1 MKKIKL
7 FSFFIYLILTANCF
21 SIETTAK
28 QAILI
33 DFNSGDVLF
42 KKNEDAKVS
51 PASLTKIM
59 TTIIA
64 FDLIQR
70 GELKLTEKF
79 IVSEK
84 AWKQSKQGYSSMFI
98 MPNDKITVENLLKGI
113 IIASGIDACVALAEG
128 IAGSEESFVMMM
140 NEKSKNIGMKNTS
153 FSNSSGIYSENNY
166 STVSDIALMSSYLI
180 KNYSELY
187 KLYGEKSFTWE
198 RTGGKPITQPN
209 RNSLLFR
216 GNNYDGIKTGYLSDS
231 GYALA
236 ASMKDGERRL
246 ISVVNGTLSNA
257 ERTRESLK
265 LLNYAVISSDLIK
278 IQKNNPLLV
287 ADFWNGK
294 INQTKLHLKEDVFF
308 TYNKRK
314 SKDLIVSI
322 NVDQPLKKRFKIND
336 EVGSLTIKDN
346 SGFSKEFSLYASED
360 FAKINFV
367 KKFINTIN
375 FLIWG

>member
-21 SIETTAK
+21 SLETTAK

-84 AWKQSKQGYSSMFI
+84 AWKHSKQGYSSMFI

-246 ISVVNGTLSNA
+246 ISVVNGTLSNV

-346 SGFSKEFSLYASED
+346 SGFSKKFSLYASED

>member
-7 FSFFIYLILTANCF
+7 FSFFIYLTLTASCF

-42 KKNEDAKVS
+42 KKNEDVKVS

-84 AWKQSKQGYSSMFI
+84 AWKHSKQGYSSMFI

-113 IIASGIDACVALAEG
+113 IIASGVDACVALAEG

-140 NEKSKNIGMKNTS
+140 NEKSKSIGMKNTS
-153 FSNSSGIYSENNY
+153 FSNSSGLYSENNY

-187 KLYGEKSFTWE
+187 KLYSEKSFTWE

-209 RNSLLFR
+209 RNALLFR

-278 IQKNNPLLV
+278 IQKNNPLLI

-294 INQTKLHLKEDVFF
+294 INQTKLHLKEDVYF

-314 SKDLIVSI
+314 SKDLIISI

-360 FAKINFV
+360 FAKINFI

>member
-84 AWKQSKQGYSSMFI
+84 AWKHSKQGYSSMFI

-236 ASMKDGERRL
+236 ATMKDGERRL
-246 ISVVNGTLSNA
+246 ISVVIGTLSNA

-265 LLNYAVISSDLIK
+265 LLNYAAISSDLIK

>member
-1 MKKIKL
+1 MKKINF
-7 FSFFIYLILTANCF
+7 FSFFIYLTLTASCF

-42 KKNEDAKVS
+42 KKNEDVKVS

-84 AWKQSKQGYSSMFI
+84 AWKHSKQGYSSMFI

-113 IIASGIDACVALAEG
+113 IIASGVDACVALAEG

-140 NEKSKNIGMKNTS
+140 NEKSKSIGMKNTS
-153 FSNSSGIYSENNY
+153 FSNSSGLYSENNY

-187 KLYGEKSFTWE
+187 KLYSEKSFTWE

-209 RNSLLFR
+209 RNALLFR

-278 IQKNNPLLV
+278 IQKNNPLLI

-294 INQTKLHLKEDVFF
+294 INQTKLHLKEDVYF

-314 SKDLIVSI
+314 SKDLIISI

-360 FAKINFV
+360 FAKINFI

>member
-42 KKNEDAKVS
+42 KKNEDVKVS

-84 AWKQSKQGYSSMFI
+84 AWKYSKQGYSSMFI

-187 KLYGEKSFTWE
+187 KLYGEKIFTWE

-236 ASMKDGERRL
+236 ATMKDGERRL
-246 ISVVNGTLSNA
+246 ISVVIGTLSNA

>member
-70 GELKLTEKF
+70 GELKLTDKF

-84 AWKQSKQGYSSMFI
+84 AWKHSKQGYSSMFI

-246 ISVVNGTLSNA
+246 ISVVIGTLSNA

-265 LLNYAVISSDLIK
+265 LLNYAAISSDLIK

>member
-7 FSFFIYLILTANCF
+7 FFFFIYLIFTTNCF

-33 DFNSGDVLF
+33 DFNSGDILF
-42 KKNEDAKVS
+42 KKNENVKIS

-64 FDLIQR
+64 FDLIQK

-84 AWKQSKQGYSSMFI
+84 AWKHSKQGYSSMFI

-140 NEKSKNIGMKNTS
+140 NEKSKNIGMINTS
-153 FSNSSGIYSENNY
+153 FSNSSGIFSEKNY

-180 KNYSELY
+180 KNYRDLY
-187 KLYGEKSFTWE
+187 KLYSEKSFTWE
-198 RTGGKPITQPN
+198 RTGGNPITQPN

-278 IQKNNPLLV
+278 IQKNNPLFI

-294 INQTKLHLKEDVFF
+294 VNQTKLHLKEDVFF

-314 SKDLIVSI
+314 SKDLIVTI
-322 NVDQPLKKRFKIND
+322 NVDQPLKKQFKINE
-336 EVGSLTIKDN
+336 EVGLLTIKDN
-346 SGFSKEFSLYASED
+346 SGFSKDFALFASED
-360 FAKINFV
+360 FTKVNFI
-367 KKFINTIN
+367 KKFLNTIN

>member
-7 FSFFIYLILTANCF
+7 FSFYIYLILTVNCF

-84 AWKQSKQGYSSMFI
+84 AWKHSKQGYSSMFI

-336 EVGSLTIKDN
+336 EVGSLIIKDN

-360 FAKINFV
+360 FAKINFI

>member
-7 FSFFIYLILTANCF
+7 FSFFIYFILTANCF

-84 AWKQSKQGYSSMFI
+84 AWKHSKQGYSSMFI

>member
-42 KKNEDAKVS
+42 KKNEDAKIS

-84 AWKQSKQGYSSMFI
+84 AWKHSKQGYSSMFI

-246 ISVVNGTLSNA
+246 ISVVIGTLSNA

-265 LLNYAVISSDLIK
+265 LLNYAIISSDLIK
-278 IQKNNPLLV
+278 IQKNSPLLV